1 MAINTLGESRDH
13 TLTSEVEDS
22 VSGIVDAPVL
32 HCPAMAGCDMTCLS
46 PV

>member
-1 MAINTLGESRDH
+1 MAINTHGVSRSY
-13 TLTSEVEDS
+13 TLIREEGGT

-32 HCPAMAGCDMTCLS
+32 HCPAMAGCEMTCLS